1 MSKAAYEQLQAQ
13 NATLRTTNEQLGATA
28 VYYEEQIKK
37 HKVKNPETTAFP
49 AYEEAK

>member
-13 NATLRTTNEQLGATA
+13 NATLRKTNEQLGATA

-37 HKVKNPETTAFP
+37 YKVKNPETTAFP
-49 AYEEAK
+49 AYEDAK

>member
-13 NATLRTTNEQLGATA
+13 NATLRKTNEQLGATA